1 MKGSKLSIA
10 ISHYFSRTCFLGLM
24 CLLMLPSPSK
34 SFRAPIR
41 PGLVNRIYN
50 KVYTSAIEGIQAPE
64 SKRNSALK
72 ELEEAASLSEEEQF
86 DYVVIGSG
94 IGGLSAAAML
104 SQCYNYKVLVVE
116 SHYLLGGCA
125 HTFERNGF
133 KFDAGPSLWNGMATK
148 PYNPLRE
155 VMEIVGAGD
164 KLQYSHYDGWVMHT
178 PDCSFKFK
186 VGEGEFEKVIAQHG
200 GPNAMTE
207 WQALLEYLKPI
218 QELAVAVPPLV
229 LRSDP
234 AVLLTLA
241 PHFGKLLKGALV
253 ASKVEGSFYDVS
265 KGIVKDEFL
274 TNWFEFLSFALS
286 GLGADGTIAA
296 AVAYTMRDL
305 HQKGAKLDYPI
316 GGSGAVVDAL
326 ADAVTSGTPGSRVVT
341 NAHVEEIEID
351 AQGRAVGVKLRKK
364 GLRIRAK
371 KAVISNASIWDTVNL
386 LPSSLPTIGDDSKRA
401 AIESNLAS
409 IKKTKLETPMTGSFV
424 HLHIGIN
431 ATGLPADL
439 ESHYSVINQWDDIE
453 APQNHVIISIPSV
466 LDPSMA
472 PEGCHVIHA
481 YAAANEPWDEYRAFD
496 KQNGGR
502 TTPDPQ
508 EEEQKEGGERARG
521 EGGGGGGREK
531 YKELKQERC
540 DFLWKAI
547 ERSIPDV
554 RERALVTL
562 ERSPLT
568 HQRLNRRYKGTY
580 GPKLRA
586 GKERFPYPKDV
597 GIDGLLHCG
606 DSVFPGIGVP
616 AVAAS
621 GANAASS
628 SVSVWEQLKML
639 ERLYAIQ

>member
-1 MKGSKLSIA
+1 MAAFLVLTCVLLFLRVNGFRLPA
-10 ISHYFSRTCFLGLM
+10 SRARRGDL
-24 CLLMLPSPSK
+24 
-34 SFRAPIR
+34 RAT
-41 PGLVNRIYN
+41 
-50 KVYTSAIEGIQAPE
+50 KIEGIQAPE
-64 SKRNSALK
+64 KLRSTSLK
-72 ELEEAASLSEEEQF
+72 ELELAAGLPEEDQY
-86 DYVVIGSG
+86 DYIVIGSG

-104 SQCYNYKVLVVE
+104 SQCYNYKVLVLE

-125 HTFERNGF
+125 HTFERGGF

-164 KLQYSHYDGWVMHT
+164 KVKYSYYDGWVMHT
-178 PDCSFKFK
+178 PECSFKFK
-186 VGEGEFEKVIAQHG
+186 VGEGEFEKVIAEHG
-200 GPNAMTE
+200 GPNAMKE
-207 WQALLEYLKPI
+207 WEELLEYLKPI
-218 QELAVAVPPLV
+218 QELAVAIPPLV

-241 PHFGKLLKGALV
+241 PHFGKLMKGALV

-274 TNWFEFLSFALS
+274 NNWFEFLSFALS
-286 GLGADGTIAA
+286 GLPADGTIAA

-326 ADAVTSGTPGSRVVT
+326 ADAVRDGARGSRVVC

-351 AQGRAVGVKLRKK
+351 SEGRAVGVKLRKK
-364 GLRIRAK
+364 GGLRIRAK
-371 KAVISNASIWDTVNL
+371 RAVISNASLWDTVNL
-386 LPSSLPTIGDDSKRA
+386 LPSSLPAVDDESKRA
-401 AIESNLAS
+401 SIEKNLAA
-409 IKKTKLETPMTGSFV
+409 IKKEKLETPMTGSFV

-472 PEGCHVIHA
+472 PEGCHVVHA
-481 YAAANEPWDEYRAFD
+481 YAAANEPWSLYKAFD
-496 KQNGGR
+496 KQNGG
-502 TTPDPQ
+502 TTSSDPQ
-508 EEEQKEGGERARG
+508 AQEGQAMGTRDE
-521 EGGGGGGREK
+521 
-531 YKELKQERC
+531 YVNLKNDRC

-554 RERALVTL
+554 RERTIVTM
-562 ERSPLT
+562 EGSPLT
-568 HQRLNRRYKGTY
+568 HQRFNRRYKGTY
-580 GPKLRA
+580 GPRLRA
-586 GKERFPYPKDV
+586 GKEKFPYPKDI
-597 GIDGLLHCG
+597 GIEGLLNCG

-639 ERLYAIQ
+639 ERLYEIQ

>member
-1 MKGSKLSIA
+1 MGQWWLL
-10 ISHYFSRTCFLGLM
+10 T
-24 CLLMLPSPSK
+24 CLLALWGASGFKIPISRFKNRVKSPC
-34 SFRAPIR
+34 A
-41 PGLVNRIYN
+41 GLNM
-50 KVYTSAIEGIQAPE
+50 AIEGIAAPE
-64 SKRNSALK
+64 VTRSTSLK
-72 ELEEAASLSEEEQF
+72 EIEEAAALEGEDEY
-86 DYVVIGSG
+86 DYIVIGSG

-104 SQCYNYKVLVVE
+104 SQCYKYKVLVLE

-125 HTFERNGF
+125 HTFERGGF

-164 KLQYSHYDGWVMHT
+164 RVQYSYYDGWVMHT
-178 PDCSFKFK
+178 PESSFKFT
-186 VGEGEFEKVIAQHG
+186 VGEGEFEKVIAEHG
-200 GPNAMTE
+200 GPNAMKE
-207 WQALLEYLKPI
+207 WEALLEYLQPI
-218 QELAVAVPPLV
+218 QELAVAIPPLV

-241 PHFGKLLKGALV
+241 PHFGKLLRGALV

-265 KGIVKDEFL
+265 KDIVKDEFL
-274 TNWFEFLSFALS
+274 NNWFEFLSFALS
-286 GLGADGTIAA
+286 GLPADGTIAA

-326 ADAVTSGTPGSRVVT
+326 AHAVRSGAQGSRVVT
-341 NAHVEEIEID
+341 NAHVEQIEID
-351 AQGRAVGVKLRKK
+351 EKGRAVGVKLRKK
-364 GLRIRAK
+364 GGLRIRAK
-371 KAVISNASIWDTVNL
+371 RAVISNASLWDTVNL
-386 LPSSLPTIGDDSKRA
+386 LPSSLPDITDGAKRA
-401 AIESNLAS
+401 AIESNLAQ
-409 IKKTKLETPMTGSFV
+409 IKREKLQTPMTGSFV
-424 HLHIGIN
+424 HLHLGIN

-472 PEGCHVIHA
+472 PEGCHVVHA
-481 YAAANEPWDEYRAFD
+481 YAAANEPWELYKTFD
-496 KQNGGR
+496 KQNRGA
-502 TTPDPQ
+502 TSLDPQ
-508 EEEQKEGGERARG
+508 EQGGTEGN
-521 EGGGGGGREK
+521 REVGSRQE
-531 YKELKQERC
+531 YTELKSDRC

-554 RERALVTL
+554 RERVMVTL
-562 ERSPLT
+562 EGSPLT
-568 HQRLNRRYKGTY
+568 HQRFNRRYKGTY
-580 GPKLRA
+580 GPRLRA
-586 GKERFPYPKDV
+586 GKEKFPYPKDI
-597 GIDGLLHCG
+597 GIDGLLNCG

-628 SVSVWEQLKML
+628 SVSVWEQLRML
-639 ERLYAIQ
+639 EKLYEIQ